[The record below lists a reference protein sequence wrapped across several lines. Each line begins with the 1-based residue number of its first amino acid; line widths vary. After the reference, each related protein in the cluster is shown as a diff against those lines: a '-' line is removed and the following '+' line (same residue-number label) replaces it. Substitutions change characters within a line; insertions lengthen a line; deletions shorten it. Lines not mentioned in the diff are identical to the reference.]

1 MGCATINRIWAS
13 GEFGGDEDMWLSSIG
28 RVKAVI
34 ASWEFGIEGVV
45 GIVVQLSIGIL
56 FDNDYIVHMYNF
68 ILIYS
73 FNLTLIVIFWIFL
86 YLMWGAQP
94 YRSLMAYSAPSCCY
108 CCRTVI
114 VVGHDDTC

>member
-1 MGCATINRIWAS
+1 MGCATII
-13 GEFGGDEDMWLSSIG
+13 GFGRAVSSVATRTCDCLQLG
-28 RVKAVI
+28 VKAVI

-73 FNLTLIVIFWIFL
+73 FNLTLIVIF
-86 YLMWGAQP
+86 
-94 YRSLMAYSAPSCCY
+94 
-108 CCRTVI
+108 
-114 VVGHDDTC
+114 